1 MNHGKSTE
9 EDDGGDDYELPL
21 SLSVSQVEE
30 LAAKHS
36 GDYIRKQ
43 NPRLYESIKVL
54 LEWGVPHS
62 TIAKRVK
69 VGRNVVIAIAR
80 ESEQPSLEHHKRV
93 MIEGLRRLSR
103 GATERL
109 IEWVES
115 GRDIPAQALAV
126 ILGIA
131 VEKTELLSGGATQRR
146 EIVADPELLA
156 FQQALLAGSG
166 QAMVSP
172 GEKLAANGGRL
183 PDPAR
188 IVDVELT
195 GDDKTLDNPQQP

>member
-1 MNHGKSTE
+1 MSE
-9 EDDGGDDYELPL
+9 EDTEPGELPL
-21 SLSVSQVEE
+21 GDPGKE
-30 LAAKHS
+30 LDAVAARHS
-36 GDYIRKQ
+36 GDYIRRR

-62 TIAKRVK
+62 TISERLK

-93 MIEGLRRLSR
+93 LIVGLRRLSR

-109 IEWVES
+109 VEWVES
-115 GRDIPAQALAV
+115 GKEIPAQALAV

-131 VEKTELLSGGATQRR
+131 IEKTELLCGGATQRR

-156 FQQALLAGSG
+156 FQQYLLAGSS

-183 PDPAR
+183 PFAAR
-188 IVDVELT
+188 IVDVDVS

>member
-1 MNHGKSTE
+1 MSARE
-9 EDDGGDDYELPL
+9 EQPEELPL
-21 SLSVSQVEE
+21 DDPGKE
-30 LAAKHS
+30 LDAVAARHS
-36 GDYIRKQ
+36 GDYIRQ
-43 NPRLYESIKVL
+43 RNPRLYESIKVL

-62 TIAKRVK
+62 TIAERLK

-80 ESEQPSLEHHKRV
+80 EAEPLSLEHHKRV
-93 MIEGLRRLSR
+93 LVEGLRRLSR
-103 GATERL
+103 GAAERL
-109 IEWVES
+109 VEWVES
-115 GRDIPAQALAV
+115 GKEIPAQALAV

-156 FQQALLAGSG
+156 FQQYLLAGGG

-195 GDDKTLDNPQQP
+195 GDDKNPADSAQP